1 MHSASCIQTL
11 LKWSVA
17 ASDAKKKVVK
27 NSPMG
32 GKKRWPF
39 STPFCISRE
48 CPIQTP
54 DFIFYAPRLAQSSYT
69 HAQSL
74 TLTLTSFSPGWS
86 HRSLSAELE
95 LQDSRSKIK
104 LNGRQVTWS
113 SPPIDIFKIVF
124 LFKTSLQRCRYL
136 QDPLQDPL
144 QNGLEDIFKRLTP
157 AK

>member
-1 MHSASCIQTL
+1 MHSQEKSKENPAPHFQTSSWELEAESLHSASCIQTL

-48 CPIQTP
+48 CLIQTP

-74 TLTLTSFSPGWS
+74 TSFSPGWS
-86 HRSLSAELE
+86 HRSLFNLKIFFSGLE
-95 LQDSRSKIK
+95 LGSGWRS
-104 LNGRQVTWS
+104 LAQNTYTHL
-113 SPPIDIFKIVF
+113 PPE
-124 LFKTSLQRCRYL
+124 R
-136 QDPLQDPL
+136 
-144 QNGLEDIFKRLTP
+144 
-157 AK
+157 